1 VPELG
6 EPVPVEALAQHLM
19 HGSGQVPI
27 IFTQLRPGDKM
38 CEALLS
44 DRETYVSRA
53 DVGQPLRAVKSPC
66 LPATVLDEIL
76 QQLQHAC
83 RERSLEQ
90 LLAAVLR
97 AVPEYRPSAL
107 MLAAGGETA

>member
-1 VPELG
+1 VKALARHLMTNTIDSERG
-6 EPVPVEALAQHLM
+6 PVPTV
-19 HGSGQVPI
+19 
-27 IFTQLRPGDKM
+27 FTELRPGEKM

-44 DRETYVSRA
+44 DREAYVAHA
-53 DVGQPLRAVKSPC
+53 DSGQPLRAIKSPC

-76 QQLQHAC
+76 RELQHAC

-97 AVPEYRPSAL
+97 AVPEYRLSAL
-107 MLAAGGETA
+107 MQASREETL